1 MDDMLREI
9 HANAMNKIEFPS
21 LLYGEMGVCIYKY
34 LMGRQGDPTFSHE
47 ADLLL
52 SKLISMIHKLEKL
65 DIRQGVVGNAIGIMY
80 LVKEGFVEGDINEI
94 LYDIDC
100 KIYEKTLVA
109 SEIFNKGLSDY
120 PFIDILIYECLRWK
134 QIKNKAQK
142 TMTELFIAT
151 LFNYVYINRDNDFYD
166 EPLPYNVEYPLC
178 KFLWCL
184 CFLYDNKIEYTR
196 IEMIFNEL
204 EFSLFSHVPILNAN
218 RLLLATLSQKVS
230 VSIRSSKWEKYVKQL
245 MSCTDINAIINSELP
260 DKSIFPCAGLSGI
273 LLILKYYNR
282 ISNEKIAYDED
293 QIITRIE
300 KSSVW
305 ERMKT
310 DSDFLMYHYS
320 LDGLCGVEL
329 ILNYLNNKSQEN
341 GD

>member
-1 MDDMLREI
+1 MLREI

-34 LMGRQGDPTFSHE
+34 LMGRQGAPTFSHE
-47 ADLLL
+47 ADLML
-52 SKLISMIHKLEKL
+52 SKLIGIIHKLEKL

-184 CFLYDNKIEYTR
+184 CFLYDNKIECTR
-196 IEMIFNEL
+196 IEN
-204 EFSLFSHVPILNAN
+204 IL
-218 RLLLATLSQKVS
+218 Q
-230 VSIRSSKWEKYVKQL
+230 
-245 MSCTDINAIINSELP
+245 DINGRSTT
-260 DKSIFPCAGLSGI
+260 I
-273 LLILKYYNR
+273 LG
-282 ISNEKIAYDED
+282 
-293 QIITRIE
+293 T
-300 KSSVW
+300 V
-305 ERMKT
+305 
-310 DSDFLMYHYS
+310 
-320 LDGLCGVEL
+320 
-329 ILNYLNNKSQEN
+329 
-341 GD
+341 